1 MRDGIIKGDGTSRFM
16 KAALPDTYESFKA
29 ACASGAQPLDI
40 LMNLA
45 GWDTIPDFLN
55 KETLLQDE
63 TEVALFG
70 NAANRTV
77 DAVFRGIAF
86 KFKAI
91 SDGLATVKVTITDEG
106 GKPVSGV
113 LLTNVQS
120 DTGGTVLSDASGIV
134 NGYIAEGNAKIAVS
148 GYGDLVDAAIPTFT
162 AVAGGS
168 YTKTLTVKRRTYLN
182 ITASKTFRFSGDV
195 ATVDVALVD
204 GGDSGGWG
212 NYRTDASGNEVNN
225 NVDLIGGRGGN
236 AGKAGKQ
243 TGIKPEPGKTY
254 QAVVGSGGT
263 DGNAGGKSSFMG
275 VTGTTPNGIGGSAA
289 RKSPWT
295 SQDGTAGTNGTETIF
310 TGMSSDTP
318 SGGGGGAGQVIHE
331 RSGQGNS
338 PAKKGGTPGGGD
350 GRGLSSGKINGTDGL
365 GGGGGGS
372 DLRAQI
378 YPENNRLYLA
388 VYEPGRGGKG
398 RVTAR
403 IHLK

>member
-77 DAVFRGIAF
+77 DAAFRGIAF

-134 NGYIAEGNAKIAVS
+134 NGYIAEGTAKIAVS

-212 NYRTDASGNEVNN
+212 NYRGTTYLSTPNN
-225 NVDLIGGRGGN
+225 PAIGGRGGN

-254 QAVVGSGGT
+254 QAIVGSGGA
-263 DGNAGGKSSFMG
+263 DGNPGGKSSFMG
-275 VTGTTPNGIGGSAA
+275 VAGTEQNGIGGAA
-289 RKSPWT
+289 GQSSWSSVEP
-295 SQDGTAGTNGTETIF
+295 QAGTNGGKTIF
-310 TGMSSDTP
+310 TSLTAETQT
-318 SGGGGGAGQVIHE
+318 GGGGGAGEVQSMVGSYGAE
-331 RSGQGNS
+331 
-338 PAKKGGTPGGGD
+338 KDGGIPGGGKGARQD
-350 GRGLSSGKINGTDGL
+350 SAAGNGKDGL
-365 GGGGGGS
+365 GGGGGGAS
-372 DLRAQI
+372 AYITDYSEGRYDEIA
-378 YPENNRLYLA
+378 YATP
-388 VYEPGRGGKG
+388 PGRGGKG

>member
-1 MRDGIIKGDGTSRFM
+1 MKDGIIKGDGTSRFI
-16 KAALPDTYESFKA
+16 KATLPDTYESFKT

-45 GWDTIPDFLN
+45 GWDTAPDFLN
-55 KETLLQDE
+55 KENLLQDE
-63 TEVALFG
+63 TEIALFG
-70 NAANRTV
+70 NAADRTV
-77 DAVFRGIAF
+77 DAAFRGIAF

-120 DTGGTVLSDASGIV
+120 DTGGMVLSDASGVV

-148 GYGDLVDAAIPTFT
+148 GYGDLEDAAVPTFT

-212 NYRTDASGNEVNN
+212 NYRTGGQVYNN
-225 NVDLIGGRGGN
+225 IDLIGGRGGN

-263 DGNAGGKSSFMG
+263 DGNAGGNPLLWASRGPRQTESEGLRHAKVHGRVKMALLVLTAQKPFLQGRAVIPFLVAVVVPGKSL
-275 VTGTTPNGIGGSAA
+275 T
-289 RKSPWT
+289 
-295 SQDGTAGTNGTETIF
+295 
-310 TGMSSDTP
+310 
-318 SGGGGGAGQVIHE
+318 
-331 RSGQGNS
+331 
-338 PAKKGGTPGGGD
+338 
-350 GRGLSSGKINGTDGL
+350 
-365 GGGGGGS
+365 
-372 DLRAQI
+372 
-378 YPENNRLYLA
+378 
-388 VYEPGRGGKG
+388 KG
-398 RVTAR
+398 RAR
-403 IHLK
+403 ITLRQKKVELLAAEMGEDIARASLTGQTALVAEVVAPH

>member
-1 MRDGIIKGDGTSRFM
+1 MKDGIIKGDGTSRFI
-16 KAALPDTYESFKA
+16 KATLPDTYESFKT

-45 GWDTIPDFLN
+45 GWDTAPDFLN
-55 KETLLQDE
+55 KENLLQDE
-63 TEVALFG
+63 TEIALFG
-70 NAANRTV
+70 NAADRTV
-77 DAVFRGIAF
+77 DAAFRGIAF

-120 DTGGTVLSDASGIV
+120 DTGGMVLSDASGVV

-148 GYGDLVDAAIPTFT
+148 GYGDLEDAAVPTFT

-212 NYRTDASGNEVNN
+212 NYRTGGQVYNN
-225 NVDLIGGRGGN
+225 IDLIGGRGGN

-310 TGMSSDTP
+310 TGTSSDTL
-318 SGGGGGAGQVIHE
+318 SGGGGGAGEVTYE
-331 RSGQGNS
+331 RSGQDYS
-338 PAKKGGTPGGGD
+338 SAKKGGTPGGGD
-350 GRGLSSGKINGTDGL
+350 GRRHSSGKFNGTDGL

-372 DLRAQI
+372 ALIAQI
-378 YPENNRLYLA
+378 DYEDNNLYLR
-388 VYEPGRGGKG
+388 VDEPGRGGKG